1 MKLWLGTPLLLVW
14 GILAW
19 VEAVIRALLTLFAE
33 MLGSSDEEKSNE
45 EHSQNVDEDDQDGGE
60 SNAENIK
67 EAAQQ
72 KMRDEEEGDPDLVLG
87 A

>member
-1 MKLWLGTPLLLVW
+1 
-14 GILAW
+14 
-19 VEAVIRALLTLFAE
+19 